1 MKKILFAVLFLF
13 SLNVVSAQQ
22 EDSKDESKSETLEF
36 LEKDGACFMK
46 EFYDLGKVKGV
57 ECQVLIITDV
67 VEGSKIGCLRLITRY
82 SSSVTS
88 DTYIGTLDYSEIDAC
103 VKSLEYIKS
112 TIQNQPSIY
121 TEIEYKTNDGIE
133 IGAYYNE
140 QSNLAAKKGWRAY
153 VYTKS
158 YTSRSAEYFDASNID
173 ALIGILQN
181 AKNLIA
187 EKLK

>member
-13 SLNVVSAQQ
+13 TLNVTSAQQ
-22 EDSKDESKSETLEF
+22 ENSKDESKSETLRF
-36 LEKDGACFMK
+36 LKKDGTCFMK

-57 ECQVLIITDV
+57 ECQVLIVTDV
-67 VEGSKIGCLRLITRY
+67 VEGSKIGCLRLITEY
-82 SSSVTS
+82 VSSVTS

-112 TIQNQPSIY
+112 TIQSQPSIY

-140 QSNLAAKKGWRAY
+140 KGGLSAVKGWRAY

-158 YTSRSAEYFDASNID
+158 YTSRSAEYFDASNVD
-173 ALIGILQN
+173 ALIVILKN
-181 AKNLIA
+181 AKTVIA